1 MTPGDDPV
9 TTTESFRE
17 RMIRETEQ
25 LINKKRK
32 DVEKLLEDAQAI
44 ENEVSEARQILHLLK
59 TGVDRA
65 PLVNQVSKPKQ
76 EEQAKEPPA
85 EETPAPPPP
94 AKEPFKQEVPG
105 SNKGITL
112 LKEEDLIL
120 CLQALPQPRWT
131 LQDAMN
137 VTGIAS
143 SSGMRHRV
151 KQLIDQG
158 LVQDLGVGPR
168 QKDAPQGGRFPHY
181 YRMVDPKE
189 KGKAVLDPAS
199 KASLEE
205 SKIHAG
211 GGRPVNV

>member
-65 PLVNQVSKPKQ
+65 PLVNQVSK
-76 EEQAKEPPA
+76 
-85 EETPAPPPP
+85 PPPP